1 MKWKHRSVEE
11 IAASLQRVRRTVEG
25 GHSVEDALRAET
37 LPRATYYRWLA
48 RYGELGVREMSR
60 VQRLERENARLR
72 RVLRDIEI
80 EGALGV

>member
-1 MKWKHRSVEE
+1 MKWKHRSVAE
-11 IAASLQRVRRTVEG
+11 IAARLQQVRRAVDG
-25 GHSVEDALRAET
+25 GQTVEDALRAEG

-72 RVLRDIEI
+72 RVLRDIEG
-80 EGALGV
+80 EGASAA